1 MFHFTNFLVNNQ
13 REKMNSI
20 YTYETVDKL
29 VCILHQKNT
38 GVKIVFIF
46 LDS

>member
-1 MFHFTNFLVNNQ
+1 
-13 REKMNSI
+13 MNSI

-46 LDS
+46 LDSWIQLVKNNGIMK